1 MIKIKPVILFIGNN
15 YADVV
20 SITAVGSGIVNGKL
34 ITNVTTGNY
43 NLTDNSE
50 ENIIYLP
57 KTEKPVEEPNIPKY
71 AKWIVEENMVTCS
84 GCQKTY
90 DSDFEVNRKMVLS
103 FKFCPDCGRKIIK
116 R

>member
-1 MIKIKPVILFIGNN
+1 MIKIKPVILFIDDN
-15 YADVV
+15 YTDVV
-20 SITAVGSGIVNGKL
+20 SITAIGSKLENNKLRTSVTAFAYNIANDGK
-34 ITNVTTGNY
+34 
-43 NLTDNSE
+43 

-57 KTEKPVEEPNIPKY
+57 PNHKPPEEHNIPKY
-71 AKWIVEENMVTCS
+71 AEWIVEENMVTCS

-116 R
+116 W